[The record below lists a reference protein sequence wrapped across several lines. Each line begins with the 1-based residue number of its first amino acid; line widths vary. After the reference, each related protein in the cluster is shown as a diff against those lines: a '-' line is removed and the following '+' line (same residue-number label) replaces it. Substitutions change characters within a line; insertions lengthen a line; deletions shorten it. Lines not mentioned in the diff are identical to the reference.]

1 MDYQNIVLKVVYPFS
16 VLYQGF
22 QLHFSQQAPYGAILY
37 PDLSIEIFVPS
48 ASSDVSGDDIVP
60 ILFPCDSTF
69 LIRHFLIGFTQ
80 DHKPSTS
87 FASVVYWD
95 ALKDLG
101 PNFYHKLGLRKP

>member
-1 MDYQNIVLKVVYPFS
+1 MMDYQKIVLKVVYPFS

-37 PDLSIEIFVPS
+37 PDLSIEILVPS
-48 ASSDVSGDDIVP
+48 ASSDTGGDDIVP

-80 DHKPSTS
+80 DHKASTS
-87 FASVVYWD
+87 FASVMYWD

-101 PNFYHKLGLRKP
+101 PAFYHSLSVR

>member
-1 MDYQNIVLKVVYPFS
+1 MMDYQKIVLKVVYPFS

-22 QLHFSQQAPYGAILY
+22 QLHFLQQTSYGAILY

-48 ASSDVSGDDIVP
+48 IDMSGDDITP

-80 DHKPSTS
+80 DHKPSTLS
-87 FASVVYWD
+87 ASVMYWD

-101 PNFYHKLGLRKP
+101 PAFYHSLSVR